1 MADHEI
7 RFALVMNGGVS
18 LAVWIAGVTHEIDL
32 IRRASTEGLPGP
44 RAHDEKV
51 HAMWRNLLRPAEG
64 RQRRLVVDV
73 LGGTSAGGLNSVML
87 ANVIAHNGTLD
98 PEPDPN
104 DVDPVVPPDAEG
116 PWLREVWCSL
126 GGLRQGNLLPK
137 PGQSPGSIL
146 DGAFFLT
153 SAEKIMQKLAATGRE
168 SEPRSDREHPV
179 TLFTTAS
186 GLGEQQYTASDAAD
200 QTFDVTDHRFVYG
213 FTTDKPLV
221 YDPAKLSFSQSPDQD
236 SDFANPKVLAR
247 AARASASFP
256 VAFQPVR
263 ELEDL
268 NKVPPRRRP
277 QAGSATGS
285 WLMDGGVLD
294 NAPFAPVLDAI
305 AKGPV
310 AGDISRYVVYVV
322 PSAGVGTDAT
332 KVDTVSDTAPTW
344 MTALASAVQFPR
356 EVDFRSDV
364 EELEQLRVEAETAWS
379 DAQNLYESAV
389 SSAEVRSRVLAAA
402 ECLQPTYTRG
412 RAAGAVWEAIG
423 VGEAG
428 RVTLLDKDAAAP
440 MKAADEILDR
450 NIGCTPPIG
459 YEIVTLTRGGTSEG
473 PMWPWGLGP
482 AERVIRT
489 VLRSARTDLKKVMDA
504 ADSTEAGAPEANDTA
519 DKSSDLEY
527 RLERLSAAR
536 RQVIS
541 LRAAVGTAIEKGY
554 PKPAQP
560 RDGGRPLRRPTVIEV
575 ADLVKQVF
583 QDLRVQE
590 SLGQIIATLEREL
603 PDGENELSTALAI
616 EVVSR
621 CTSSRTPDQRSAP
634 FSFVRLGTDVDLP
647 VLGPEGQSL
656 AAGLGNRILFGTQVG
671 HFGAF
676 GADEWRR
683 WDWLMGRLHAASHIG
698 MLLHDPDTPEER
710 RVATEWIR
718 DVQAEIIKAEGSSV
732 PEVLENLRT
741 LRADYHDTNLG
752 YGLARMLDA
761 MNAADAGAKR
771 APDERS
777 TQQLGD
783 RLVAVAPGLGPTPGD
798 WIQAVA
804 SPTESAWR
812 ESLARRRTGGK
823 PSSAQRVARWFF
835 APLRESLWNRVTRQ
849 VPFDEPTGG
858 LITLLSKPPWVLL
871 LVAGLV
877 VLASGVVVTYEGPTL
892 VGLALV
898 CLGVALALVG
908 AAGLALVGV
917 IRNVRGA
924 LGRKFTGL
932 LDRWLPSRGSQS
944 GVQESP

>member
-32 IRRASTEGLPGP
+32 IRRASTDGLPGP

-51 HAMWRNLLRPAEG
+51 HAMWRNLLRPAKG
-64 RQRRLVVDV
+64 RQHRLVVDV
-73 LGGTSAGGLNSVML
+73 LAGTSAGGLNSVML

-98 PEPDPN
+98 PVPDPH

-137 PGQSPGSIL
+137 PGQSTGSVL

-153 SAEKIMQKLAATGRE
+153 SAEKIMKKLAATGRE
-168 SEPRSDREHPV
+168 SEPRSDHEHPV

-186 GLGEQQYTASDAAD
+186 GLGRQQYTATDAAD
-200 QTFDVTDHRFVYG
+200 QTFDVTDHRFVYR
-213 FTTDKPLV
+213 FTTDKPFA
-221 YDPAKLSFSQSPDQD
+221 YDPAQLSFIRSTDQG
-236 SDFANPKVLAR
+236 SDFADPRVLAL

-263 ELEDL
+263 ELKDL

-277 QAGSATGS
+277 RAVSATGS

-310 AGDISRYVVYVV
+310 TGDISRYVVYVV
-322 PSAGVGTDAT
+322 PSAGIGTDAT
-332 KVDTVSDTAPTW
+332 KVETTAETAPTW
-344 MTALASAVQFPR
+344 VTTLASAVQFPR

-364 EELEQLRVEAETAWS
+364 EELEQLRVEADTAWS

-428 RVTLLDKDAAAP
+428 RVTLLDKDAAEP
-440 MKAADEILDR
+440 MKAADEILDK

-459 YEIVTLTRGGTSEG
+459 YEIVTLTRGGAGEA
-473 PMWPWGLGP
+473 PKWPWGLGP

-489 VLRSARTDLKKVMDA
+489 VLRSARTHLKKVMDA
-504 ADSTEAGAPEANDTA
+504 ADSTDAGAPETNDTA
-519 DKSSDLEY
+519 DRSSDLEN

-536 RQVIS
+536 RKVIS
-541 LRAAVGTAIEKGY
+541 VRAAVELAIGDGY
-554 PKPAQP
+554 MKLAQP
-560 RDGGRPLRRPTVIEV
+560 PDGGRQRRRPTVFEV

-583 QDLRVQE
+583 EDLRVQE
-590 SLGQIIATLEREL
+590 ALGQVIATLEREL
-603 PDGENELSTALAI
+603 PDGEVLLRTALAI

-647 VLGPEGQSL
+647 VLGPEGQAL
-656 AAGLGNRILFGTQVG
+656 ATGLGNRILFGTQVG

-676 GADEWRR
+676 GADDWRR

-698 MLLHDPDTPEER
+698 MLLHNPATPEER
-710 RVATEWIR
+710 EAAAEWIR
-718 DVQAEIIKAEGSSV
+718 DVQAEIIKAEDSTV
-732 PEVLENLRT
+732 PKVLEGLETLRT
-741 LRADYHDTNLG
+741 EYQDSNLG

-761 MNAADAGAKR
+761 MNASDHER
-771 APDERS
+771 APEERS

-783 RLVAVAPGLGPTPGD
+783 RLIAVAPGLGTTPGD

-804 SPTESAWR
+804 SRTETAWLQA
-812 ESLARRRTGGK
+812 LARRREGAK
-823 PSSAQRVARWFF
+823 PSAGQRVARWFF
-835 APLRESLWNRVTRQ
+835 APLRASLWDRLTRHDLI
-849 VPFDEPTGG
+849 DEPTSG
-858 LITLLSKPPWVLL
+858 LLTLLAKPPWAMV

-877 VLASGVVVTYEGPTL
+877 VLGSGVVATYEDL
-892 VGLALV
+892 KSVGLLLV
-898 CLGVALALVG
+898 CLGVALVLVG
-908 AAGLALVGV
+908 GAGLALVG
-917 IRNVRGA
+917 IVRHVRDA
-924 LGRKFTGL
+924 LGGKFTGL
-932 LDRWLPSRGSQS
+932 LDHWLPPRRS
-944 GVQESP
+944 